1 MPKAKAYWKGSL
13 RLSLVS
19 CPIALYTA
27 VSDEKKISLNRTNKK
42 TGNKVQQK
50 NFDPVTQEEVL
61 WDDIGK
67 SYEYE
72 KGSRVEIT
80 DDELAEI
87 KLESSRT
94 IKLEQFVP
102 TDKIDPRYLSKPY
115 YLLPDGVEAVETY
128 TVIREAMRAKD
139 VTAIGK
145 VMLST
150 REHMIALTPAGKGIR
165 GYLLRYPNE
174 IRDEADYFDEIA
186 DQDVEPEL
194 IELAE
199 TLIDRKHSVFDPAQF
214 KDRYSE
220 ALRAMVD
227 EKVKTGKVSKRTN
240 VDNVGSSVV
249 NLMDMLKRS
258 VRESGAAKPV
268 APKRPVVAT
277 PRASARTK
285 NSASVKRSSSARGRK
300 AG

>member
-50 NFDPVTQEEVL
+50 NFDPITQEEVS
-61 WDDIGK
+61 WGDIGK

-115 YLLPDGVEAVETY
+115 YLLPDGAEAVETY

-150 REHMIALTPAGKGIR
+150 REHMIALTPASKGIR

-174 IRDEADYFDEIA
+174 IRDEADYFGEIA

-227 EKVKTGKVSKRTN
+227 EKVKTGKVSKRTSE
-240 VDNVGSSVV
+240 DNLGSSVI
-249 NLMDMLKRS
+249 NLMEMLKRS
-258 VRESGAAKPV
+258 VRESGAVKP
-268 APKRPVVAT
+268 APKRLAAT
-277 PRASARTK
+277 PRASAETK
-285 NSASVKRSSSARGRK
+285 NSASVKRSSSTRGRK

>member
-27 VSDEKKISLNRTNKK
+27 VTEEKKISLNRTNKK

-50 NFDPVTQEEVL
+50 HFDPVTQEEVA
-61 WDDIGK
+61 WEDIGK

-87 KLESSRT
+87 KLDSSRA

-102 TDKIDPRYLSKPY
+102 TDQIDPRYLSKPY
-115 YLLPDGVEAVETY
+115 YVMPDGEEAVETY
-128 TVIREAMRAKD
+128 AVIREAMRAKD
-139 VTAIGK
+139 ATAIGK

-150 REHMIALTPAGKGIR
+150 REHMIALTPVGKGIR

-174 IRDEADYFDEIA
+174 IRDESDYFSEIP
-186 DQDVEPEL
+186 DTEIEPEL
-194 IELAE
+194 VELAE
-199 TLIDRKHSVFDPAQF
+199 TLIDKKHAAFDPKQF

-220 ALRAMVD
+220 ALRALVD
-227 EKVKTGKVSKRTN
+227 EKVQTGKVSKHSSN
-240 VDNVGSSVV
+240 DNVAPRVI
-249 NLMDMLKRS
+249 NLMDVLKRS
-258 VRESGAAKPV
+258 VKESGGS
-268 APKRPVVAT
+268 VAT
-277 PRASARTK
+277 VGKRRAAEPRASASTK
-285 NSASVKRSSSARGRK
+285 RPASVKRSSARGRK
-300 AG
+300 TG

>member
-50 NFDPVTQEEVL
+50 NFDPVTQEEVS

-115 YLLPDGVEAVETY
+115 YLLPDGVDAVETY

-145 VMLST
+145 VMLAT

-174 IRDEADYFDEIA
+174 IRDEADYFEEIA
-186 DQDVEPEL
+186 DQDVEAEL

-227 EKVKTGKVSKRTN
+227 EKVKTGQVSKRTSE
-240 VDNVGSSVV
+240 DNVRSSVV
-249 NLMDMLKRS
+249 NLMDVLKRS
-258 VRESGAAKPV
+258 VRESGPAKPAV
-268 APKRPVVAT
+268 KRPAAT
-277 PRASARTK
+277 PRAAAGTK
-285 NSASVKRSSSARGRK
+285 NSSSVKRSSARGRK

>member
-27 VSDEKKISLNRTNKK
+27 VSEEKKISLNRTNKK

-50 NFDPVTQEEVL
+50 NFDPVTQEEVS
-61 WDDIGK
+61 WEDIGK
-67 SYEYE
+67 SFEYE
-72 KGSRVEIT
+72 KGARVEIT
-80 DDELAEI
+80 DEELSEI
-87 KLESSRT
+87 KLESSRA

-102 TDKIDPRYLSKPY
+102 TDEIDPRYLSKPY
-115 YLLPDGVEAVETY
+115 YIMPDGAEAVETY

-139 VTAIGK
+139 ATAIGK

-150 REHMIALTPAGKGIR
+150 REHMIALTPVGKGIR

-174 IRDEADYFDEIA
+174 IRDESDYFNEIP
-186 DQDVEPEL
+186 DQEVEPEL

-199 TLIDRKHSVFDPAQF
+199 TLIDKKHTEFDPKQF

-220 ALRAMVD
+220 ALRALVD
-227 EKVKTGKVSKRTN
+227 EKVKTGKVSKHTAG
-240 VDNVGSSVV
+240 DNVAPSVI
-249 NLMDMLKRS
+249 NLMEVLKRS
-258 VRESGAAKPV
+258 VKESGSAAPSRRA
-268 APKRPVVAT
+268 APARAGASTKRPVA
-277 PRASARTK
+277 A
-285 NSASVKRSSSARGRK
+285 KRSSARGKRK